1 MTGNANLIP
10 VTCRQVV
17 QNQLQ
22 TVRIQVTLD
31 LARMEHVSKYELDCI
46 ESGLSSEI
54 ELDEVGSRDPLE
66 RKSKLVERGVG
77 LLGRNYR

>member
-22 TVRIQVTLD
+22 TVRIQAALD
-31 LARMEHVSKYELDCI
+31 LARIEHISKHELDCI

-66 RKSKLVERGVG
+66 RKSKLVERGVD
-77 LLGRNYR
+77 LLGRNHL